1 MTRSRMIQTIAA
13 AAMIAAFAHVSPAQ
27 DTATV
32 AGTLPDRALVTRW
45 ASLTAYLL
53 DEFKQDNRTPV
64 ANIEGDF
71 SSREVRGRGTCARE
85 GLWVWRPLT
94 EAGLVRPAGGV
105 VTKPPA
111 APPRQ
116 NIESR

>member
-1 MTRSRMIQTIAA
+1 MIQTIAA

-71 SSREVRGRGTCARE
+71 SSREVRVRVTSARE
-85 GLWVWRPLT
+85 DVWVSKTLT
-94 EAGLVRPAGGV
+94 EAELRTADMRAVAK
-105 VTKPPA
+105 TLYA
-111 APPRQ
+111 AAKRKVA
-116 NIESR
+116 SR